1 MNVSLK
7 WLGTLVD
14 IKGLDPEEMAEVL
27 TVSGIPVE
35 HVVRPGKGISGVVTG
50 KLLARDK
57 HPDADRLLVC
67 QLDVGEKE
75 PVQIV
80 TSADNMQ
87 VGDIVPVALNGAHVP
102 AKHDH
107 SAPGGLAYGD
117 TKIKAGK
124 LRGVKSAGMMCSL
137 GELGLD
143 VNLFPGMSAD
153 GIMILPP
160 DTPVGVDIHTL
171 YDLDDVI
178 FEMEL
183 TANRGDCFSMV
194 GMAREVAAIFKRSL
208 TLPEIRL
215 EEKGDSVQERAS
227 VHIDTPLCSRFCGR
241 ILENVN
247 LTRSPVYIEN
257 RLRSN
262 GIRPINNVVDAAN
275 YVMLELGQ
283 PLHTYD
289 YDRVAKHSLTC
300 RAAREEETITTLD
313 GNRRMLQ
320 KGDLVIADGED
331 KSVCIAGVMGGL
343 DSEVTEKTK
352 SVLLEAAVFDSAS
365 IRRTSRRL
373 GLRSEASGRYERGIN
388 PVRSYL
394 AIDRI
399 CQILE
404 EQGACKVAKG
414 MLDVFPDKQ
423 AAQTIVTSCSAIAG
437 YIGISISDKDMVD
450 ILTRL
455 YFNVEYHDGAITVTV
470 PDFRVDVEGMP
481 DLAEEVARVYGYAT
495 IPITTPWSAITKGMM
510 PEDKEAELALQDA
523 LVEDGLSEV
532 VNYSFMHTHDLKKL
546 EIPAEDALYRAIPIL
561 NPISDEYPSMRTS
574 LLPGLFHTLKYN
586 LSQKNKQIAIFE
598 NGAVYAPHG
607 LPLTDLP
614 DEITEIAGLL
624 TGTPDEEG
632 YPNEGRDYDFYDV
645 KAIAEDLLSALG
657 IAAGH
662 IQKTDFPVFHPGVS
676 AEFCKDGHRLICFGE
691 IHPKVLD
698 NWGIQQKVYGFV
710 TSLPQ
715 LMPYKK
721 KGMTFKV
728 IPRFPAAERDL
739 AILCP
744 AAMTNEAVERLICAA
759 GGKHLESLVLF
770 DKFEGAQVGEGKKS
784 LAYSLTFRRSD
795 RTLTDDEVSRWIEKI
810 VKKLE
815 EAGCRLRD

>member
-14 IKGLDPEEMAEVL
+14 IEGLDPEEMAEVL
-27 TVSGIPVE
+27 TVDGIPVE

-50 KLLARDK
+50 KLLAREK

-102 AKHDH
+102 AKHDN
-107 SAPGGLAYGD
+107 SAPGGLSLGD

-143 VNLFPGMSAD
+143 VNLFPGMSSD

-160 DTPVGVDIHTL
+160 DTPVGADIHTL

-183 TANRGDCFSMV
+183 TANRGDCFSMI
-194 GMAREVAAIFKRSL
+194 GMAREVAAIFKRRL

-215 EEKGDSVQERAS
+215 EEKGDPVQGRAS
-227 VHIDTPLCSRFCGR
+227 VHIDTSLCSRFCGR
-241 ILENVN
+241 LLEDVT
-247 LTRSPVYIEN
+247 LTRSPIHIEN

-289 YDRVAKHSLTC
+289 YDMVAGHSLTC
-300 RAAREEETITTLD
+300 RTACDGETITTLD
-313 GNRRMLQ
+313 GNKRMLQ
-320 KGDLVIADGED
+320 KGDLVISDGEGT
-331 KSVCIAGVMGGL
+331 STCIAGVMGGL
-343 DSEVTEKTK
+343 DTEVTGKTK
-352 SVLLEAAVFDSAS
+352 NVLLEAAVFDSAS

-388 PVRSYL
+388 PVRSSL

-404 EQGACKVAKG
+404 EQGACRVAKG
-414 MLDVFPDKQ
+414 MLDVFPNKR
-423 AAQTIVTSCSAIAG
+423 AAQVISTSCKAIAS
-437 YIGISISDKDMVD
+437 YIGISISDED
-450 ILTRL
+450 ILDILARL
-455 YFNVEYHDGAITVTV
+455 YFKVDYDKGNITVTV

-481 DLAEEVARVYGYAT
+481 DLAEEVARVYGYAN
-495 IPITTPWSAITKGMM
+495 IPVTTPWSAITKGVM
-510 PEDKEAELALQDA
+510 PEDKEAVIAIQDA
-523 LVEDGLSEV
+523 LIRDGLSEV
-532 VNYSFMHTHDLKKL
+532 ENYSFMHTDDLKKL
-546 EIPAEDALYRAIPIL
+546 EIPPESDLYKAIPIL
-561 NPISDEYPSMRTS
+561 NPISEEYPSMRTS
-574 LLPGLFHTLKYN
+574 LLPGLFHTLKHN
-586 LSQKNKQIAIFE
+586 LSQKNKQISIFE
-598 NGAVYAPHG
+598 NGAVYYPHE

-624 TGTPDEEG
+624 TGSPDEEG
-632 YPNEGRDYDFYDV
+632 YPNEGREYDFFTV

-657 IAAGH
+657 IVADG
-662 IQKTDFPVFHPGVS
+662 IRKTDFPVFHPGIS
-676 AEFCKDGHRLICFGE
+676 AEFIRDGHCLICFGE

-698 NWGIQQKVYGFV
+698 NWGIQQKVFGFV
-710 TSLPQ
+710 TTLPQ
-715 LMPYKK
+715 LLPYKREGVK
-721 KGMTFKV
+721 FHP

-744 AAMTNEAVERLICAA
+744 ADMTNEAVETLIRAA
-759 GGKHLESLVLF
+759 GGKHLETMLLF

-795 RTLTDDEVSRWIEKI
+795 RTLTDNEVNGWINKIIEK
-810 VKKLE
+810 LNDS
-815 EAGCRLRD
+815 GCRLRD

>member
-14 IKGLDPEEMAEVL
+14 IKGLDPDEMAEVL
-27 TVSGIPVE
+27 TVDGIPVE

-50 KLLARDK
+50 KLLAREK

-67 QLDVGEKE
+67 QLDVGKEE

-87 VGDIVPVALNGAHVP
+87 VGDIVPAALNGAHVP
-102 AKHDH
+102 AKHDN
-107 SAPGGLAYGD
+107 SAPGGLAWGD

-137 GELGLD
+137 SELGLD
-143 VNLFPGMSAD
+143 VNLYPGMTSD
-153 GIMILPP
+153 GIMILPS

-194 GMAREVAAIFKRSL
+194 GMAREVAAIFKRKL
-208 TLPEIRL
+208 TLPDIHL
-215 EEKGDSVQERAS
+215 EEKGDPIEGRAS

-241 ILENVN
+241 LLENVT
-247 LTRSPVYIEN
+247 LKRSPVIIEN

-289 YDRVAKHSLTC
+289 YDQVASHSLTC
-300 RAAREEETITTLD
+300 RNAHEGEELTTLD
-313 GNRRMLQ
+313 GNKRILHE
-320 KGDLVIADGED
+320 GDLVIAGGDD
-331 KSVCIAGVMGGL
+331 KGACIAGVMGGL
-343 DSEVTEKTK
+343 DSEVTEKTHH
-352 SVLLEAAVFDSAS
+352 VLLESAVFDSAS

-388 PVRSYL
+388 PVRSSL

-404 EQGACKVAKG
+404 EQGACTVAKG
-414 MLDVFPDKQ
+414 MLDVFPHVQPPQ
-423 AAQTIVTSCSAIAG
+423 AIATSCKAIAD
-437 YIGISISDKDMVD
+437 YIGISISDEEIIDV
-450 ILTRL
+450 LTRL
-455 YFNVEYHDGAITVTV
+455 YFKVDYKDGNITVTV
-470 PDFRVDVEGMP
+470 PDFRVDLEGMP
-481 DLAEEVARVYGYAT
+481 DLAEEVARVYGYSN
-495 IPITTPWSAITKGMM
+495 IPITTHWSAIAKGVM
-510 PEDKEAELALQDA
+510 PEDKEAVLAIQDT
-523 LVEDGLSEV
+523 LIEDGLSEV
-532 VNYSFMHTHDLKKL
+532 ENYSFMHTNDLKKL
-546 EIPAEDALYRAIPIL
+546 EVPEESDLYQAIPIL
-561 NPISDEYPSMRTS
+561 NPISEEYPSMRTT
-574 LLPGLFHTLKYN
+574 LMPGLFHTLKYN

-598 NGAVYAPHG
+598 NGAVYYPHG
-607 LPLTDLP
+607 LPLIELP

-624 TGTPDEEG
+624 TGSPEEEG
-632 YPNEGRDYDFYDV
+632 YPNSTRDYDFYDI
-645 KAIAEDLLSALG
+645 KAIAEDLLAALG
-657 IAAGH
+657 IHADG
-662 IQKTDFPVFHPGVS
+662 IQKAECPIFHPGVS
-676 AEFCKDGHRLICFGE
+676 AEFVKDGNCLIRFGE

-698 NWGIQQKVYGFV
+698 NWGIKQKVFGFI
-710 TSLPQ
+710 TRLPW
-715 LMPYKK
+715 LMPYKTS
-721 KGMTFKV
+721 GIDFRS
-728 IPRFPAAERDL
+728 IPRFPAVERDL

-744 AAMTNEAVERLICAA
+744 SDMTNEAVETLIRKA
-759 GGKHLESLVLF
+759 GGKHLESVVLF
-770 DKFEGAQVGEGKKS
+770 DLFEGTQVGEGKKS
-784 LAYSLTFRRSD
+784 LAYSLAFRMND
-795 RTLTDDEVSRWIEKI
+795 RTLTDDEVNGWINKI
-810 VKKLE
+810 IKKLD